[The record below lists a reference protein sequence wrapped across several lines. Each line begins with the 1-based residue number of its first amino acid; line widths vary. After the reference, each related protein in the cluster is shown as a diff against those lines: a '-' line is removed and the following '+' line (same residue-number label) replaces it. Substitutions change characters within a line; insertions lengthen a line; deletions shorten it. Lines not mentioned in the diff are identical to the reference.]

1 MPFILYKG
9 GVGGSQLG
17 AFSGSAI
24 MIRGDLVM
32 KNRYGLILMML
43 IIFMG
48 LSGNVALAQ
57 SDNVSSKSMQVLGK
71 NVNVVTI
78 DFNNTNLTFD
88 IVKGNDQRAGW
99 EDFSS
104 IINRTK
110 PTAAINGNYF
120 NAYADNEEEIIPW
133 GYIIK
138 DGDILNNGATINR
151 GSFAVTFDRKIIINN
166 GEEFPKHD
174 IETMIEAGPLLLLNG
189 VIVAEQ
195 NNAAFSEDK
204 ITQNPAQRSAI
215 GVKPNGHVIM
225 VTGAKLKITELAN
238 ILYQLGCI
246 AATNLDGGASS
257 ALYANG
263 KYITNPG
270 RKLNTVL
277 LVYDHK
283 ENVNNNPSAIQV
295 ILNGSKL
302 DFDVAPVILEGRTLV
317 PLQVIFNAM
326 GVNLNWNG
334 KNQIVTAQ
342 SKGITINLPIGSKAP
357 TVNNVIVPLD
367 VPATIIDGRT
377 FVPVRFISES
387 LGALVRWDESTK
399 TIYITSDY

>member
-1 MPFILYKG
+1 
-9 GVGGSQLG
+9 
-17 AFSGSAI
+17 
-24 MIRGDLVM
+24 M
-32 KNRYGLILMML
+32 KNRYGFILMML
-43 IIFMG
+43 IVFMV
-48 LSGNVALAQ
+48 LSCNVSLAQ
-57 SDNVSSKSMQVLGK
+57 SDNVSFKSMQVLGK

-78 DFNNTNLTFD
+78 DFNNTNVTFD
-88 IVKGNDQRAGW
+88 VVKGNDQRVGW
-99 EDFSS
+99 ENFSS
-104 IINRTK
+104 IINRTN
-110 PTAAINGNYF
+110 PAAAINGNYF
-120 NAYADNEEEIIPW
+120 NAYADTEEEIIPW

-138 DGDILNNGATINR
+138 DGKILNSGATINR

-189 VIVAEQ
+189 IIVAEQ

-225 VTGAKLKITELAN
+225 VTGANLKTIELAN
-238 ILYQLGCI
+238 IMHQLGCI

-283 ENVNNNPSAIQV
+283 DNVNNNSSALQV

-317 PLQVIFNAM
+317 PLRGIFNAM
-326 GVNLNWNG
+326 GVNVNWDG

-342 SKGITINLPIGSKAP
+342 SEDITINLPIGSKAP
-357 TVNNVIVPLD
+357 KVNNVIVPLD

-377 FVPVRFISES
+377 LVPVRFISES
-387 LGALVRWDESTK
+387 LGAIVRWDESTK
-399 TIYITSDY
+399 TIYITSR